1 MKRLKACL
9 AAAVLVSG
17 AAHAYPIDV
26 QVKTQGLDVE
36 AEPKLLGDATVMRLI
51 NHEPFPIRCDVQFS
65 NGPEIART
73 RKVTVKAGGDHIA
86 RFMPS
91 RVVVRMRVVVE
102 CWPAEG
108 EADQQ

>member
-1 MKRLKACL
+1 MKRLQTFLTGAI
-9 AAAVLVSG
+9 LVCG

-36 AEPKLLGDATVMRLI
+36 AEPRLLNEATVMRLI
-51 NHEPFPIRCDVQFS
+51 NHETFPIRCDVHFS
-65 NGPEIART
+65 NGPEIGRT
-73 RKVTVKAGGDHIA
+73 RKVTVEPGGDHIA

-91 RVVVRMRVVVE
+91 RVVVRMRVLVE

-108 EADQQ
+108 EANQQ